1 MGRVL
6 LDGEHLLK
14 GIRSFRTQTFRTQ
27 VCVSSYQANDR
38 FLPDFYPSQLF
49 ETPPARMH
57 LTDIS
62 CCIGQGSRVKRV
74 LVANPSHP

>member
-1 MGRVL
+1 MGRIL
-6 LDGEHLLK
+6 LDREHLLQ
-14 GIRSFRTQTFRTQ
+14 GIQSFRTQTFRTQ
-27 VCVSSYQANDR
+27 VWVSSYQTNDQ
-38 FLPDFYPSQLF
+38 FLPDFYPFRLF

-62 CCIGQGSRVKRV
+62 CCIGQGSRVKRA